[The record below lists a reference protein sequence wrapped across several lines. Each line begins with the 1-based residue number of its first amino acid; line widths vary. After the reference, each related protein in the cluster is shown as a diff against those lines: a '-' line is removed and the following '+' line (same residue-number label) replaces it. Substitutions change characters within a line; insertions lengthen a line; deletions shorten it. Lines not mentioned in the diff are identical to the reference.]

1 MFDFYP
7 SFPIIVRGL
16 RVCNYHQNSGF
27 LTEIKHLVGSCYV
40 CRFMTQHRFR
50 LFGKDIIYYSV
61 IWNSSPYFPGPL
73 TSSPPIDMC
82 CAIPEILKTILH
94 GIKKSHQQPGRALAF
109 QKPGTV
115 FGVVITEPKKA
126 LWTHNAGPKHLCNGK
141 SNLQRTE
148 CSED

>member
-7 SFPIIVRGL
+7 SFPIIVWGL
-16 RVCNYHQNSGF
+16 RVCSYHQYSVF

-94 GIKKSHQQPGRALAF
+94 GIKKISPAAWKSTGLSETWNSLWSCHNRA
-109 QKPGTV
+109 
-115 FGVVITEPKKA
+115 KKS
-126 LWTHNAGPKHLCNGK
+126 TMNP
-141 SNLQRTE
+141 QRW
-148 CSED
+148 S

>member
-7 SFPIIVRGL
+7 SFPIIVWGL

-40 CRFMTQHRFR
+40 CRFMTQHRFW

-94 GIKKSHQQPGRALAF
+94 GIKKISPAAWKSAGLSETWNSLWSCHNRA
-109 QKPGTV
+109 KNSTMNP
-115 FGVVITEPKKA
+115 
-126 LWTHNAGPKHLCNGK
+126 
-141 SNLQRTE
+141 QRW
-148 CSED
+148 S